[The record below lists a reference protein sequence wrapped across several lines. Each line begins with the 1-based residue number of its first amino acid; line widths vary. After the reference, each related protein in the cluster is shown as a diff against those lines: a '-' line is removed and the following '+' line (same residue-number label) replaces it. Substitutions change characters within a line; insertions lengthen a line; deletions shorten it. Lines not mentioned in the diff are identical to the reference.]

1 MNMTNITSKV
11 LRDDGTVVEHF
22 DDGSERTLQP
32 LPIRELTE
40 QEVVRA
46 ACDDADNLPM
56 TPEQLERSRSV
67 AQSKQI
73 RWVLG
78 LGREEFA
85 ARYHIPLELL
95 AAWER
100 YQSEPD
106 NVARS
111 YLAVIA
117 EDPVGVARA
126 LKAVELRNEQAAE

>member
-1 MNMTNITSKV
+1 
-11 LRDDGTVVEHF
+11 
-22 DDGSERTLQP
+22 
-32 LPIRELTE
+32 
-40 QEVVRA
+40 
-46 ACDDADNLPM
+46 M

-73 RWVLG
+73 RWALG